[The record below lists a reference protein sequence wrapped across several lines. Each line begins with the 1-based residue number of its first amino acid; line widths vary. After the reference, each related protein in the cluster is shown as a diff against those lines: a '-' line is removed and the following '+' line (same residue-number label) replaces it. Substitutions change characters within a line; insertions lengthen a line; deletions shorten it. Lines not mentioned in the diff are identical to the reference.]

1 IKSRWFVNYLE
12 YSKRDLLYE
21 KINEL
26 IVSNNSESIK
36 ASIQKEWLF
45 EIKVNKI
52 IEDIIRRKECGK
64 KNS

>member
-1 IKSRWFVNYLE
+1 
-12 YSKRDLLYE
+12 
-21 KINEL
+21 
-26 IVSNNSESIK
+26 VSNNSESIK